1 MQAGKLKT
9 RVAFQSAVRTVT
21 AKGDTSDS
29 WSTYATR
36 WAEVRA
42 MSGRMAQTAQQM
54 QADADTQIR
63 IRYTSLVKPG
73 HRAVI
78 GTRTLQVNAVLDQD
92 GGEWE
97 LLLLCKELVAQ

>member
-9 RVAFQSAVRTVT
+9 RVAFQSATRTVT
-21 AKGDTSDS
+21 AKGD
-29 WSTYATR
+29 STDAWATYTTR
-36 WAEVRA
+36 SAEVRTIG
-42 MSGRMAQTAQQM
+42 GRMVQTAQQM

-63 IRYTSLVKPG
+63 IRYASLVKPG

-78 GTRTLQVNAVLDQD
+78 GTRTLQINAVLDQRGD
-92 GGEWE
+92 NMG